1 MSRCS
6 LSRVVLMSKILDMGT
21 PKQLLASALDPP
33 CLTNIILTIRTLK
46 QVILSNNKINLK
58 EGPTCVVL
66 VKQMCYSKF
75 VQ

>member
-33 CLTNIILTIRTLK
+33 DLTNIILTIRTLK
-46 QVILSNNKINLK
+46 QVILCMKISAIHCSFRYEQTIK
-58 EGPTCVVL
+58 
-66 VKQMCYSKF
+66 
-75 VQ
+75 

>member
-46 QVILSNNKINLK
+46 QVILCLKVWIFAVYLDINK
-58 EGPTCVVL
+58 
-66 VKQMCYSKF
+66 Q
-75 VQ
+75 

>member
-33 CLTNIILTIRTLK
+33 DLTNIILTVRTLK
-46 QVILSNNKINLK
+46 QVI
-58 EGPTCVVL
+58 
-66 VKQMCYSKF
+66 
-75 VQ
+75 